1 MSAVAYKAVRWQYFM
16 QMIAP
21 SYKVVYFS
29 NLTHVYVHVIL
40 ERNKVKEQQQDKCDR
55 DTWIGEE

>member
-1 MSAVAYKAVRWQYFM
+1 M

-55 DTWIGEE
+55 DT

>member
-55 DTWIGEE
+55 DT